1 MQTQF
6 LQRYAP
12 NSLHL
17 LFHPVD
23 TGNPNYDFNAHLEK
37 FANRRVDVDSVAPS
51 SRQGLRLQTLYSGNI
66 TRIDLESTQLIGGRQ
81 VTVGH
86 PAQRDPLHRL
96 LFVTFRPSEHFDRSA
111 LPGHTVKGGSV
122 AFSFGIA
129 ETE

>member
-51 SRQGLRLQTLYSGNI
+51 SRQGLRLQT
-66 TRIDLESTQLIGGRQ
+66 STAATLPALISNQ
-81 VTVGH
+81 
-86 PAQRDPLHRL
+86 
-96 LFVTFRPSEHFDRSA
+96 PSSSA
-111 LPGHTVKGGSV
+111 AV
-122 AFSFGIA
+122 
-129 ETE
+129 